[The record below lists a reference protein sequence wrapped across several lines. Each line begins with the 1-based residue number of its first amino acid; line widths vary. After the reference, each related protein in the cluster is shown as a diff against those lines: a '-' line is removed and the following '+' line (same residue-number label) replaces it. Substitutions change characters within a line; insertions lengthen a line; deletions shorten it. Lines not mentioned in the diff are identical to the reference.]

1 MNMPIKTSHTN
12 ASEINVGINH
22 LSKMRRDKLHDE
34 ATFSPDVTSKKP
46 FFELRQEARETRNY
60 PKIDVNGVGKRSK
73 SPEVCC
79 F

>member
-1 MNMPIKTSHTN
+1 MPIKTSHTN
-12 ASEINVGINH
+12 ASEIH